1 VQINNKVVLS
11 MKKYLIGVT
20 LNDRQAKEL
29 EGLAY
34 WLAEKAYTAER
45 YPEDTEELDRCDKN
59 IRYRFELADALKIP
73 WVVQNHVIIFGQ
85 NWRKYKQS
93 STREI
98 LEQYGVQFTI

>member
-1 VQINNKVVLS
+1 MQ
-11 MKKYLIGVT
+11 KYLNGVT
-20 LNDRQAKEL
+20 LNDRQAKEI

-34 WLAEKAYTAER
+34 WLAAKAYTAER
-45 YPEDTEELDRCDKN
+45 YPEDTEEIDRCDKN

-73 WVVQNHVIIFGQ
+73 WAVQNHVIIFGQ

-98 LEQYGVQFTI
+98 LENYGVQFA